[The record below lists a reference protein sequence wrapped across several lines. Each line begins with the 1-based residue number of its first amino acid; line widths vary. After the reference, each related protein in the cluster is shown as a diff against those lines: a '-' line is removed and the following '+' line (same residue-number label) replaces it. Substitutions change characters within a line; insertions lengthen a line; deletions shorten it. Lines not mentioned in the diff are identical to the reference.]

1 MKIWIRAANQIY
13 LCDFVTIRHPEYSH
27 GGDRVDVV
35 IGVPGQEEVIRL
47 ATMTTTN
54 GQKTIDAIWDCIKR
68 GEPFEIPR
76 EWIIC

>member
-1 MKIWIRAANQIY
+1 MKIWIRAKNRIY
-13 LCDFVTIRHPEYSH
+13 LCDFVTIRHPEYSN
-27 GGDRVDVV
+27 GGGGVEVV

-47 ATMTTTN
+47 ATMTTAN
-54 GQKTIDAIWDCIKR
+54 GQNTIDAIWDCIKR